1 MTNPAVKPNVT
12 AIIADDEAL
21 LRRHLDKSLAEV
33 WPELEIVSKATN
45 GLEAMQSI
53 QQLKPDVA
61 FLDIRM
67 PELDGISLAKQL
79 NKLDSPPLV
88 VFITAYDEYAVK
100 AFEHNAMDYLLKPI
114 NEERLLATCQKVQAR
129 LSSNQA
135 QSGITPEQPDITAL
149 MAQLQ
154 QLSQS
159 TSQQMLSPSQSQPL
173 YQQQKK
179 HLTWLKASV
188 GEDIHLIA
196 VDDVAFFKAEDKYVS
211 IFKKGQGGSLE
222 EFILR
227 VSLKELI
234 AQLNPDEFWQIHRSV
249 VVKVSAI
256 DKVKKGL
263 SGQMSAYV
271 SGEKLPI
278 SRASQALFKG
288 M

>member
-1 MTNPAVKPNVT
+1 MINSGLKPSVT

-21 LRRHLDKSLAEV
+21 LRHHLDKSLAEV
-33 WPELEIVSKATN
+33 WPELEIVSKAKN
-45 GLEAMQSI
+45 GTEAMQSI

-79 NKLDSPPLV
+79 NKLASPPLV

-114 NEERLLATCQKVQAR
+114 NEERLLATCQKIQAR
-129 LSSNQA
+129 LSSNQI
-135 QSGITPEQPDITAL
+135 QSGHMPEQPDIAAL
-149 MAQLQ
+149 MSQLQ

-159 TSQQMLSPSQSQPL
+159 ASQQNK
-173 YQQQKK
+173 QQY
-179 HLTWLKASV
+179 LTWLKASV

-196 VDDVAFFKAEDKYVS
+196 VDDVVYFKAEDKYVS
-211 IFKKGQGGSLE
+211 IFKKGQAGSLE

-227 VSLKELI
+227 VSLKELL

>member
-1 MTNPAVKPNVT
+1 MNNPVLKPSVT

-21 LRRHLDKSLAEV
+21 LRHHLDNSLAEV
-33 WPELEIVSKATN
+33 WPELDIVSKAQN

-79 NKLDSPPLV
+79 NKLDSPPLI

-114 NEERLLATCQKVQAR
+114 NEERLLATCLKVQAR

-135 QSGITPEQPDITAL
+135 TSDNTSLQPDIAAL
-149 MAQLQ
+149 MNQLQ

-159 TSQQMLSPSQSQPL
+159 TSQQTQPPYLS
-173 YQQQKK
+173 QKK
-179 HLTWLKASV
+179 YLTWLKASI
-188 GEDIHLIA
+188 GEDIHLIS
-196 VDDVAFFKAEDKYVS
+196 VDDVAYFKAEDKYVS

-234 AQLNPDEFWQIHRSV
+234 AQLNPDDFWQIHRSV

-256 DKVKKGL
+256 DKVKKGI

-278 SRASQALFKG
+278 SRASQVRFKG

>member
-1 MTNPAVKPNVT
+1 MINSGLKPSVT
-12 AIIADDEAL
+12 AIIVDDEAL
-21 LRRHLDKSLAEV
+21 LRHHLDKSLAEV
-33 WPELEIVSKATN
+33 WPELEIVSKAKN
-45 GLEAMQSI
+45 GTEAMDSI

-79 NKLDSPPLV
+79 NKLASPPFV

-100 AFEHNAMDYLLKPI
+100 AFEQNAMDYLLKPI

-129 LSSNQA
+129 LSSHQT
-135 QSGITPEQPDITAL
+135 QSDQTPEQPDIAAL
-149 MAQLQ
+149 MSQLQ

-159 TSQQMLSPSQSQPL
+159 ASQQNK
-173 YQQQKK
+173 QQY
-179 HLTWLKASV
+179 LTWLKASV
-188 GEDIHLIA
+188 GDDIHLIA
-196 VDDVAFFKAEDKYVS
+196 IDDVAYFKAEDKYVS
-211 IFKKGQGGSLE
+211 IFKKGHGGLLE

-227 VSLKELI
+227 VSLKELL

>member
-1 MTNPAVKPNVT
+1 MNNPAIQPSVT

-21 LRRHLDKSLAEV
+21 LRHHLDKSLAEV
-33 WPELEIVSKATN
+33 WPELEIVGKAQN

-53 QQLKPDVA
+53 QQLEPDVV

-79 NKLDSPPLV
+79 NKLDSPPLI

-129 LSSNQA
+129 LSSNQT

-149 MAQLQ
+149 MSQLQ

-159 TSQQMLSPSQSQPL
+159 TSQQVQAQ
-173 YQQQKK
+173 Y
-179 HLTWLKASV
+179 LTWLKASV

-196 VDDVAFFKAEDKYVS
+196 VDDVAYFKAEDKYVS

>member
-1 MTNPAVKPNVT
+1 MNNPAIQPSVT

-21 LRRHLDKSLAEV
+21 LRHHLDKSLAEV
-33 WPELEIVSKATN
+33 WPELEIVSKAQN

-79 NKLDSPPLV
+79 NKLDSPPLI

-129 LSSNQA
+129 LLSRQKQPDDISV
-135 QSGITPEQPDITAL
+135 QPDITAL

-159 TSQQMLSPSQSQPL
+159 SSQQNK
-173 YQQQKK
+173 QQY
-179 HLTWLKASV
+179 LTWLKASV

-196 VDDVAFFKAEDKYVS
+196 VDDVAYFKAEDKYVS
-211 IFKKGQGGSLE
+211 IFKKGQGGLLE

>member
-1 MTNPAVKPNVT
+1 MNNPAVQPSVT

-21 LRRHLDKSLAEV
+21 LRHHLDKSLAEV
-33 WPELEIVSKATN
+33 WPELEIVSKAQN

-79 NKLDSPPLV
+79 NKLDSPPLI

-100 AFEHNAMDYLLKPI
+100 AFEHNAMDYLLKPV

-129 LSSNQA
+129 LSSSQTQTGN
-135 QSGITPEQPDITAL
+135 PLEQPDITAL

-159 TSQQMLSPSQSQPL
+159 SSQQTQPPYLSQPL
-173 YQQQKK
+173 YQQPQY
-179 HLTWLKASV
+179 LTWLKASV

-196 VDDVAFFKAEDKYVS
+196 VDDVAYFKAEDKYVS
-211 IFKKGQGGSLE
+211 IFKKGQGSSLE
-222 EFILR
+222 EYILR

>member
-1 MTNPAVKPNVT
+1 MNNSAIQPSVT

-21 LRRHLDKSLAEV
+21 LRHHLDKSLAEV
-33 WPELEIVSKATN
+33 WPELEIVGKAQN

-79 NKLDSPPLV
+79 NKLDSPPLI

-129 LSSNQA
+129 LLSRQKQPGDTSV
-135 QSGITPEQPDITAL
+135 QPDITAL

-159 TSQQMLSPSQSQPL
+159 SSQQNK
-173 YQQQKK
+173 QQY
-179 HLTWLKASV
+179 LTWLKASV

-196 VDDVAFFKAEDKYVS
+196 VDDVAYFKAEDKYVS
-211 IFKKGQGGSLE
+211 IFKKGQGGLLE

>member
-1 MTNPAVKPNVT
+1 MNNPAVQPSVT

-21 LRRHLDKSLAEV
+21 LRHHLDKSLAEV
-33 WPELEIVSKATN
+33 WPELEIVGKAQN

-79 NKLDSPPLV
+79 NKLDSPPLI

-129 LSSNQA
+129 LSSSQTQTGN
-135 QSGITPEQPDITAL
+135 PLEQPDITAL

-159 TSQQMLSPSQSQPL
+159 SSQQTQPPYLSQPL
-173 YQQQKK
+173 YQQPQY
-179 HLTWLKASV
+179 LTWLKASV

-196 VDDVAFFKAEDKYVS
+196 VDDVAYFKAEDKYVS
-211 IFKKGQGGSLE
+211 IFKKGQGSSLE
-222 EFILR
+222 EYILR

>member
-21 LRRHLDKSLAEV
+21 LRHHLDKSLAEV

-79 NKLDSPPLV
+79 TKLDSPPLI

-100 AFEHNAMDYLLKPI
+100 AFEHNAIDYLLKPI

-129 LSSNQA
+129 LSSNQT

-154 QLSQS
+154 LLSQS
-159 TSQQMLSPSQSQPL
+159 TSQQVQAQYLM
-173 YQQQKK
+173 
-179 HLTWLKASV
+179 WLKASV

-196 VDDVAFFKAEDKYVS
+196 VDDVAYFKAEDKYVS
-211 IFKKGQGGSLE
+211 IFKKGQGGTLE

-256 DKVKKGL
+256 EKVKKGL

-271 SGEKLPI
+271 LGEKLPI

>member
-1 MTNPAVKPNVT
+1 MNNPAVQPSVT

-21 LRRHLDKSLAEV
+21 LRHHLDKSLSEV
-33 WPELEIVSKATN
+33 WPELEIVSKAQN

-79 NKLDSPPLV
+79 NKLDSPPLI

-129 LSSNQA
+129 LLSRQKQPGDPSV
-135 QSGITPEQPDITAL
+135 QPDITAL

-159 TSQQMLSPSQSQPL
+159 SSQQTQPPYLSQPL

-179 HLTWLKASV
+179 QYLTWLKASV
-188 GEDIHLIA
+188 GEDIHLN
-196 VDDVAFFKAEDKYVS
+196 
-211 IFKKGQGGSLE
+211 
-222 EFILR
+222 R
-227 VSLKELI
+227 
-234 AQLNPDEFWQIHRSV
+234 R
-249 VVKVSAI
+249 
-256 DKVKKGL
+256 
-263 SGQMSAYV
+263 
-271 SGEKLPI
+271 
-278 SRASQALFKG
+278 R
-288 M
+288 

>member
-1 MTNPAVKPNVT
+1 MKKPVLKPSVT

-21 LRRHLDKSLAEV
+21 LRHHLDKSLAEV
-33 WPELEIVSKATN
+33 WPELDIVSKVQN

-79 NKLDSPPLV
+79 NKLDSPPLI

-100 AFEHNAMDYLLKPI
+100 AFEFNAMDYLLKPI
-114 NEERLLATCQKVQAR
+114 NEERLLATCLKVQAR

-135 QSGITPEQPDITAL
+135 TSDNTSLQPDIAAL
-149 MAQLQ
+149 MNQLQ

-159 TSQQMLSPSQSQPL
+159 TSQQTQPPYLS
-173 YQQQKK
+173 QKK
-179 HLTWLKASV
+179 YLTWLKASI
-188 GEDIHLIA
+188 GEDIHLIS
-196 VDDVAFFKAEDKYVS
+196 VDDVAYFKAEDKYVS

-256 DKVKKGL
+256 DKVKKGI

-278 SRASQALFKG
+278 SRASQVRFKG

>member
-1 MTNPAVKPNVT
+1 MNYPAIQPSVT

-21 LRRHLDKSLAEV
+21 LRHHLDKSLAEV
-33 WPELEIVSKATN
+33 WPELEIVSKAQN

-79 NKLDSPPLV
+79 NKLDSPPLI

-114 NEERLLATCQKVQAR
+114 NEERLLATCQKVQVR
-129 LSSNQA
+129 LSSNQT
-135 QSGITPEQPDITAL
+135 QSGITAEQPDITAL

-159 TSQQMLSPSQSQPL
+159 TLQQTQPP
-173 YQQQKK
+173 QQQKK

-196 VDDVAFFKAEDKYVS
+196 VDDVSYFKAEDKYVS

>member
-1 MTNPAVKPNVT
+1 MNNSAIQPSVT

-21 LRRHLDKSLAEV
+21 LRHHLDKSLAEV
-33 WPELEIVSKATN
+33 WPELEIVGKAQN

-79 NKLDSPPLV
+79 NKLDSPPLI

-114 NEERLLATCQKVQAR
+114 NEERLLATCQKVKAR
-129 LSSNQA
+129 LSSNQT
-135 QSGITPEQPDITAL
+135 QTGTTPEQPDITAL

-159 TSQQMLSPSQSQPL
+159 TSQQNK
-173 YQQQKK
+173 QQY
-179 HLTWLKASV
+179 LTWLKASV

-196 VDDVAFFKAEDKYVS
+196 VDDVAYFKAEDKYVS

-222 EFILR
+222 EYILR

>member
-1 MTNPAVKPNVT
+1 MNNPASKPSVT

-21 LRRHLDKSLAEV
+21 LRHHLDKSLAEV
-33 WPELEIVSKATN
+33 WPELEIVAKAQN
-45 GLEAMQSI
+45 GLEAMQGI
-53 QQLKPDVA
+53 LQLEPDVV

-67 PELDGISLAKQL
+67 PELDGISLAKKL
-79 NKLDSPPLV
+79 NKLASPPLV

-100 AFEHNAMDYLLKPI
+100 AFEHSAMDYLLKPI
-114 NEERLLATCQKVQAR
+114 NEERLFATCQKVQAR
-129 LSSNQA
+129 LSSNQTR
-135 QSGITPEQPDITAL
+135 SGSTPDQPDIAAL
-149 MAQLQ
+149 MNKLQ
-154 QLSQS
+154 QLSQT
-159 TSQQMLSPSQSQPL
+159 TSQQPP
-173 YQQQKK
+173 YRPQQK
-179 HLTWLKASV
+179 HLTWLKASI

-196 VDDVAFFKAEDKYVS
+196 VDDVAYFKAEDKYVS
-211 IFKKGQGGSLE
+211 IFKKDQGGSLE

>member
-1 MTNPAVKPNVT
+1 MNNPAVQPSVT

-21 LRRHLDKSLAEV
+21 LRHHLDKSLAEV
-33 WPELEIVSKATN
+33 WPELEIVSKAQN
-45 GLEAMQSI
+45 GFEAMQSI

-79 NKLDSPPLV
+79 NKLDSPPLI

-114 NEERLLATCQKVQAR
+114 NEERLLETCQKVQAR
-129 LSSNQA
+129 LSSNQT
-135 QSGITPEQPDITAL
+135 QTGTTPEQPDITAL

-159 TSQQMLSPSQSQPL
+159 TSQQTQPPYLSQPL
-173 YQQQKK
+173 YQQQK

-188 GEDIHLIA
+188 GEDIHRIA
-196 VDDVAFFKAEDKYVS
+196 VDDVAYFKAEDKYVS

>member
-1 MTNPAVKPNVT
+1 MNNPAVQPSVT

-21 LRRHLDKSLAEV
+21 LRHHLDKSLAEV
-33 WPELEIVSKATN
+33 WPELEIVSKAQN

-79 NKLDSPPLV
+79 NKLDSPPLI

-129 LSSNQA
+129 LSSNQT
-135 QSGITPEQPDITAL
+135 QTGSIPEQPDITAL

-159 TSQQMLSPSQSQPL
+159 TSQQNK
-173 YQQQKK
+173 QQY
-179 HLTWLKASV
+179 LTWLKASV

-196 VDDVAFFKAEDKYVS
+196 VDDVAYFKAEDKYVS

-222 EFILR
+222 EYILR

>member
-1 MTNPAVKPNVT
+1 MNNPAVQPSVT

-21 LRRHLDKSLAEV
+21 LRHHLDKSLAEV
-33 WPELEIVSKATN
+33 WPELEIVSKAQN

-79 NKLDSPPLV
+79 NKLDSPPLI

-129 LSSNQA
+129 LLSSQTQTGNP
-135 QSGITPEQPDITAL
+135 PEQPDITAL

-154 QLSQS
+154 QLSQA
-159 TSQQMLSPSQSQPL
+159 TSQPAQPPYQSQPL
-173 YQQQKK
+173 YQQPQY
-179 HLTWLKASV
+179 LTWLKASV

-196 VDDVAFFKAEDKYVS
+196 VDDVAYFKAEDKYVS
-211 IFKKGQGGSLE
+211 IFKKGQGGLLE

>member
-1 MTNPAVKPNVT
+1 MKKPVLKPSVT

-21 LRRHLDKSLAEV
+21 LRHHLDNSLAEV
-33 WPELEIVSKATN
+33 WPELEIVSKAQN

-79 NKLDSPPLV
+79 NKLDSPPLI

-100 AFEHNAMDYLLKPI
+100 AFEFNAMDYLLKPI
-114 NEERLLATCQKVQAR
+114 NEERLLATCLKVQAR
-129 LSSNQA
+129 LSSNQEK
-135 QSGITPEQPDITAL
+135 SDSTPVQPDIAAL
-149 MAQLQ
+149 MSQLQ
-154 QLSQS
+154 LLSQS
-159 TSQQMLSPSQSQPL
+159 TSQQVQ
-173 YQQQKK
+173 Y
-179 HLTWLKASV
+179 LTWLKASV

-196 VDDVAFFKAEDKYVS
+196 VDDVAYFKAEDKYVS
-211 IFKKGQGGSLE
+211 IFKKGRGGSLE
-222 EFILR
+222 EFIIR

-234 AQLNPDEFWQIHRSV
+234 AQLNPDDFWQIHRSV

-263 SGQMSAYV
+263 YGQMSAYV

-278 SRASQALFKG
+278 SRASQVRFKG

>member
-1 MTNPAVKPNVT
+1 MNNSAIQPSVT

-21 LRRHLDKSLAEV
+21 LRHHLDKSLAEV
-33 WPELEIVSKATN
+33 WPELEIVGKAQN

-79 NKLDSPPLV
+79 NKLDSPPLI

-129 LSSNQA
+129 LLSRQK
-135 QSGITPEQPDITAL
+135 QSGDTSVQPDITAL

-159 TSQQMLSPSQSQPL
+159 SSQQNK
-173 YQQQKK
+173 QQY
-179 HLTWLKASV
+179 LTWLKASV

-196 VDDVAFFKAEDKYVS
+196 VDDVAYFKAEDKYVS
-211 IFKKGQGGSLE
+211 IFKKGQGGLLE

>member
-1 MTNPAVKPNVT
+1 MNNPAVQPSVT

-21 LRRHLDKSLAEV
+21 LRHHLDKSLAEV
-33 WPELEIVSKATN
+33 WPELEIVSKAQN

-67 PELDGISLAKQL
+67 PELDGISLVKQL
-79 NKLDSPPLV
+79 NKLASPPLI

-129 LSSNQA
+129 LSSSQTQTGN
-135 QSGITPEQPDITAL
+135 PFEQPDITAL

-159 TSQQMLSPSQSQPL
+159 SSQQNK
-173 YQQQKK
+173 QQY
-179 HLTWLKASV
+179 LTWLKASV

-196 VDDVAFFKAEDKYVS
+196 VDDVAYFKAEDKYVS
-211 IFKKGQGGSLE
+211 IFKTGQGGSLE
-222 EFILR
+222 EYILR

>member
-1 MTNPAVKPNVT
+1 MKKPVLKPSVT

-21 LRRHLDKSLAEV
+21 LRHHLDKSLAEV
-33 WPELEIVSKATN
+33 WPELEIVSKAQN
-45 GLEAMQSI
+45 GLEAIQSI

-79 NKLDSPPLV
+79 NKLDSPPLI

-100 AFEHNAMDYLLKPI
+100 AFEFNAMDYLLKPI
-114 NEERLLATCQKVQAR
+114 NEERLLATCLKVQAR
-129 LSSNQA
+129 LSSNQEK
-135 QSGITPEQPDITAL
+135 SDSTPVQPDIAAL
-149 MAQLQ
+149 MSQLQ
-154 QLSQS
+154 LLSQS
-159 TSQQMLSPSQSQPL
+159 TSQQVQ
-173 YQQQKK
+173 Y
-179 HLTWLKASV
+179 LTWLKASV

-196 VDDVAFFKAEDKYVS
+196 VDDVAYFKAEDKYVS
-211 IFKKGQGGSLE
+211 IFKKGRGGSLE
-222 EFILR
+222 EFIIR

-234 AQLNPDEFWQIHRSV
+234 AQLNPDDFWQIHRSV

-263 SGQMSAYV
+263 YGQMSAYV

-278 SRASQALFKG
+278 SRASQVRFKG

>member
-21 LRRHLDKSLAEV
+21 LRHHLDKSLAEV

-129 LSSNQA
+129 LSSNQT
-135 QSGITPEQPDITAL
+135 QSGSTSEQPDIAAL
-149 MAQLQ
+149 MNQLQ

-159 TSQQMLSPSQSQPL
+159 TSQQNK
-173 YQQQKK
+173 QQY
-179 HLTWLKASV
+179 LTWLKACV

-196 VDDVAFFKAEDKYVS
+196 VDDVAYFKAEDKYVS

-278 SRASQALFKG
+278 SRASQGLFKG

>member
-1 MTNPAVKPNVT
+1 MNNPAVQPSVT

-21 LRRHLDKSLAEV
+21 LRHHLDKSLAEV
-33 WPELEIVSKATN
+33 WPELEIVSKAQN

-79 NKLDSPPLV
+79 NKLASPPLI

-129 LSSNQA
+129 LSSNQT
-135 QSGITPEQPDITAL
+135 QTGTTPEQPDITAL

-159 TSQQMLSPSQSQPL
+159 TSQQNK
-173 YQQQKK
+173 QQY
-179 HLTWLKASV
+179 LTWLKASV

-196 VDDVAFFKAEDKYVS
+196 VDDVAYFKAEDKYVS

-222 EFILR
+222 EYILR

-263 SGQMSAYV
+263 SGKMSAYV

>member
-1 MTNPAVKPNVT
+1 MINSGLKPSVT

-21 LRRHLDKSLAEV
+21 LRHHLDKSLAEV
-33 WPELEIVSKATN
+33 WPELEIISKAKN
-45 GLEAMQSI
+45 GTEAMQSI
-53 QQLKPDVA
+53 QQLQPDVA

-79 NKLDSPPLV
+79 NKLASPPLV

-100 AFEHNAMDYLLKPI
+100 AFEHNAIDYLLKPI
-114 NEERLLATCQKVQAR
+114 NEERLLVTCQKIQAR
-129 LSSNQA
+129 LSSNQT
-135 QSGITPEQPDITAL
+135 QSGQMPEQPDIAAL
-149 MAQLQ
+149 MSQLQ

-159 TSQQMLSPSQSQPL
+159 ASQQTQPTYLS
-173 YQQQKK
+173 QKK
-179 HLTWLKASV
+179 YLTWLKASV

-196 VDDVAFFKAEDKYVS
+196 VDDVAYFKAEDKYVS
-211 IFKKGQGGSLE
+211 IFKKGQGGLLE

-227 VSLKELI
+227 VSLKELL

>member
-1 MTNPAVKPNVT
+1 MNNPAIQPSVT

-21 LRRHLDKSLAEV
+21 LRHHLDKSLAEV
-33 WPELEIVSKATN
+33 WPELEIVSKAQN

-79 NKLDSPPLV
+79 NKLDSPPLI

-129 LSSNQA
+129 LSSSQTQTGN
-135 QSGITPEQPDITAL
+135 PLEQPDITAL

-159 TSQQMLSPSQSQPL
+159 SSQQNK
-173 YQQQKK
+173 QQY
-179 HLTWLKASV
+179 LTWLKASV

-196 VDDVAFFKAEDKYVS
+196 VDDVAYFKAEDKYVS
-211 IFKKGQGGSLE
+211 IFKKGQGGLLE

-278 SRASQALFKG
+278 SRASQSLFKG

>member
-1 MTNPAVKPNVT
+1 MNNPAVQPSVT

-21 LRRHLDKSLAEV
+21 LRHYLDKSLAEV
-33 WPELEIVSKATN
+33 WPELEIVSKAQN

-79 NKLDSPPLV
+79 NKLDSPPLI

-129 LSSNQA
+129 LSSYKT
-135 QSGITPEQPDITAL
+135 QSGHMPEHPDIAAL
-149 MAQLQ
+149 MSQLQ
-154 QLSQS
+154 QFSQS
-159 TSQQMLSPSQSQPL
+159 VPQQP
-173 YQQQKK
+173 

-196 VDDVAFFKAEDKYVS
+196 VDDVVYFKAEDKYVS
-211 IFKKGQGGSLE
+211 IFKKGQAGSLE

-227 VSLKELI
+227 VSLKELL

>member
-1 MTNPAVKPNVT
+1 MNNSAIQPSVT

-21 LRRHLDKSLAEV
+21 LRHHLDKSLAEV
-33 WPELEIVSKATN
+33 WPELEIVGKAQN

-79 NKLDSPPLV
+79 NKLDSPPLI

-114 NEERLLATCQKVQAR
+114 NEERLVATCQKVQAR
-129 LSSNQA
+129 LLSRQK
-135 QSGITPEQPDITAL
+135 QPDDIPVQPDITAL

-159 TSQQMLSPSQSQPL
+159 SSQQNK
-173 YQQQKK
+173 QQY
-179 HLTWLKASV
+179 LTWLKASV

-196 VDDVAFFKAEDKYVS
+196 VDDVAYFKAEDKYVS
-211 IFKKGQGGSLE
+211 IFKKGQGGLLE

-234 AQLNPDEFWQIHRSV
+234 SQLNPDEFWQIHRSV

>member
-1 MTNPAVKPNVT
+1 MNNPALQPNVT

-21 LRRHLDKSLAEV
+21 LRHHLDKSLAEV
-33 WPELEIVSKATN
+33 WPELEIISKAKN
-45 GLEAMQSI
+45 GTEAMQSI
-53 QQLKPDVA
+53 QQLQPDVA

-79 NKLDSPPLV
+79 NKLASPPLV

-114 NEERLLATCQKVQAR
+114 NEERLLATCQKIQAR
-129 LSSNQA
+129 LSSNQI
-135 QSGITPEQPDITAL
+135 QSGHMPEQPDIAAL
-149 MAQLQ
+149 MSQLQ

-159 TSQQMLSPSQSQPL
+159 ASQQNK
-173 YQQQKK
+173 QQY
-179 HLTWLKASV
+179 LTWLKASV

-196 VDDVAFFKAEDKYVS
+196 VDDVVYFKAEDKYVS
-211 IFKKGQGGSLE
+211 IFKKGQAGSLE

-227 VSLKELI
+227 VSLKELL

-263 SGQMSAYV
+263 PGQMSAYV

>member
-1 MTNPAVKPNVT
+1 MNNPALKPSVT

-21 LRRHLDKSLAEV
+21 LRHHLDKSLAEV
-33 WPELEIVSKATN
+33 WPELEIVSKAQN

-53 QQLKPDVA
+53 QQLEPDVV

-67 PELDGISLAKQL
+67 PELDGISLAKKL
-79 NKLDSPPLV
+79 NKLASPPLV

-129 LSSNQA
+129 LSSNQT
-135 QSGITPEQPDITAL
+135 QSGSTSEQPDIAAL
-149 MAQLQ
+149 MNQLQ

-159 TSQQMLSPSQSQPL
+159 TSQQPP
-173 YQQQKK
+173 YRPQQKY
-179 HLTWLKASV
+179 LTWLKASV

-196 VDDVAFFKAEDKYVS
+196 VDDVAYFKAEDKYVS

-227 VSLKELI
+227 VSLKELNT
-234 AQLNPDEFWQIHRSV
+234 QLNPDEFWQIHRSV

>member
-1 MTNPAVKPNVT
+1 MNNPAVQPSVT

-21 LRRHLDKSLAEV
+21 LRHHLDKSLAEV
-33 WPELEIVSKATN
+33 WPELEIVSKAQN
-45 GLEAMQSI
+45 GLEVMQSI

-79 NKLDSPPLV
+79 SKIDSPPLI

-114 NEERLLATCQKVQAR
+114 NEERLLATCHKVQAR
-129 LSSNQA
+129 LSSNQTK
-135 QSGITPEQPDITAL
+135 SDSTREQPDIAAL
-149 MAQLQ
+149 MSQLQ

-159 TSQQMLSPSQSQPL
+159 TSQQPP
-173 YQQQKK
+173 YRPQQK
-179 HLTWLKASV
+179 HLTWLKATA

-196 VDDVAFFKAEDKYVS
+196 VDDVAYFKAEDKYVS
-211 IFKKGQGGSLE
+211 IFKKGQGDSLE

-278 SRASQALFKG
+278 SRASQSLFKG

>member
-1 MTNPAVKPNVT
+1 MKKPVLKPSVT

-21 LRRHLDKSLAEV
+21 LRHHLDKSLAEV
-33 WPELEIVSKATN
+33 WPELDIVSKVQN

-53 QQLKPDVA
+53 RQLKPDVA

-79 NKLDSPPLV
+79 NKLDSPPLI

-100 AFEHNAMDYLLKPI
+100 AFEFNAMDYLLKPI
-114 NEERLLATCQKVQAR
+114 NEERLLATCLKVQAR
-129 LSSNQA
+129 LSSNQEK
-135 QSGITPEQPDITAL
+135 SDSTPVQPDIAAL
-149 MAQLQ
+149 MSQLQ
-154 QLSQS
+154 LLSQS
-159 TSQQMLSPSQSQPL
+159 TSQQVQ
-173 YQQQKK
+173 Y
-179 HLTWLKASV
+179 LTWLKASV

-196 VDDVAFFKAEDKYVS
+196 VDDVAYFKAEDKYVS
-211 IFKKGQGGSLE
+211 IFKKGRGGSLE
-222 EFILR
+222 EFIIR

-234 AQLNPDEFWQIHRSV
+234 AQLNPDDFWQIHRSV

-263 SGQMSAYV
+263 YGQMSAYV

-278 SRASQALFKG
+278 SRASQVRFKG

>member
-1 MTNPAVKPNVT
+1 MKKPVLKPSVT

-21 LRRHLDKSLAEV
+21 LRHHLDKSLAEV
-33 WPELEIVSKATN
+33 WPELDIVSKVQN

-53 QQLKPDVA
+53 RQLKPDVA

-79 NKLDSPPLV
+79 NKLDSPPLI

-100 AFEHNAMDYLLKPI
+100 AFEFNAMDYLLKPI
-114 NEERLLATCQKVQAR
+114 NEERLLATCLKVQAR
-129 LSSNQA
+129 LSSNQEK
-135 QSGITPEQPDITAL
+135 SDSTPVQPDIEAL
-149 MAQLQ
+149 MSQLQ
-154 QLSQS
+154 LLSQS
-159 TSQQMLSPSQSQPL
+159 TSQQVQ
-173 YQQQKK
+173 Y
-179 HLTWLKASV
+179 LTWLKASV

-196 VDDVAFFKAEDKYVS
+196 VDDVAYFKAEDKYVS
-211 IFKKGQGGSLE
+211 IFKKGRGGSLE
-222 EFILR
+222 EFIIR

-234 AQLNPDEFWQIHRSV
+234 AQLNPDDFWQIHRSV

-263 SGQMSAYV
+263 YGQMSAYV

-278 SRASQALFKG
+278 SRASQVRFKG

>member
-1 MTNPAVKPNVT
+1 MNNPVLKPSVT

-21 LRRHLDKSLAEV
+21 LRHHLDNSLAEV
-33 WPELEIVSKATN
+33 WPELDIVSKAQN

-79 NKLDSPPLV
+79 NKLDSPPLI

-135 QSGITPEQPDITAL
+135 TSDNTSLQPDIAAL
-149 MAQLQ
+149 MNQLQ

-159 TSQQMLSPSQSQPL
+159 ASQQTHPPYLS
-173 YQQQKK
+173 QKK
-179 HLTWLKASV
+179 YLTWLKASI
-188 GEDIHLIA
+188 GEDIHLIS
-196 VDDVAFFKAEDKYVS
+196 VDDVAYFKAEDKYVS

-234 AQLNPDEFWQIHRSV
+234 TQLNPDEFWQIHRSV

-256 DKVKKGL
+256 DKVKKGI

-278 SRASQALFKG
+278 SRASQVRFKG

>member
-1 MTNPAVKPNVT
+1 MNNPAIQPSVT

-21 LRRHLDKSLAEV
+21 LRHHLDKSLAEV
-33 WPELEIVSKATN
+33 WPELEIVSKAQN

-79 NKLDSPPLV
+79 NKLDSPPLI

-129 LSSNQA
+129 LLSRQKQPGDTSV
-135 QSGITPEQPDITAL
+135 QPDITAL

-159 TSQQMLSPSQSQPL
+159 SSQQN
-173 YQQQKK
+173 K
-179 HLTWLKASV
+179 HQYLTWLKASV

-196 VDDVAFFKAEDKYVS
+196 VDDVAYFKAEDKYVS

-222 EFILR
+222 EYILR

>member
-1 MTNPAVKPNVT
+1 MNNPALKPSVT

-21 LRRHLDKSLAEV
+21 LRHHLDKSLAEV
-33 WPELEIVSKATN
+33 WPELEIVSKAQN

-53 QQLKPDVA
+53 QQLEPDVV

-67 PELDGISLAKQL
+67 PELDGISLAKKL
-79 NKLDSPPLV
+79 NKLASPPLV

-129 LSSNQA
+129 LSSNQT
-135 QSGITPEQPDITAL
+135 QSGSTSEQPDIAAL
-149 MAQLQ
+149 MNQLQ

-159 TSQQMLSPSQSQPL
+159 TSQQPP
-173 YQQQKK
+173 YRPQQKY
-179 HLTWLKASV
+179 LTWLKASV

-196 VDDVAFFKAEDKYVS
+196 VDDVAYFKAEDKYVS

-227 VSLKELI
+227 VSLKELNT
-234 AQLNPDEFWQIHRSV
+234 QLNPDEFWQIHRSV

-271 SGEKLPI
+271 SGDKLPI

>member
-1 MTNPAVKPNVT
+1 MNNPAIQPSVT

-21 LRRHLDKSLAEV
+21 LRHHLDKSLAEV
-33 WPELEIVSKATN
+33 WPELEIVGKAQN

-53 QQLKPDVA
+53 QQLEPDVV

-67 PELDGISLAKQL
+67 PELDGISLAIQL
-79 NKLDSPPLV
+79 NKLDSPPLI

-129 LSSNQA
+129 LSSNQT
-135 QSGITPEQPDITAL
+135 QSE
-149 MAQLQ
+149 LQ

-159 TSQQMLSPSQSQPL
+159 TSQQAQPPYLS
-173 YQQQKK
+173 QKK
-179 HLTWLKASV
+179 YLTWLKASV

-196 VDDVAFFKAEDKYVS
+196 VDDVAYFKAEDKYVS